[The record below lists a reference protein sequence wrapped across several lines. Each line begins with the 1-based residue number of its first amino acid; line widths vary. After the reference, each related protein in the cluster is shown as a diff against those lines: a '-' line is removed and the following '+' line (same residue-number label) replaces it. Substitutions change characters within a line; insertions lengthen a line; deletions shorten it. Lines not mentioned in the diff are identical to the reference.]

1 LAESPR
7 SSHPYARFLSP
18 IRAKCQRLLGR
29 TAAAEDVAQE
39 AFLRLWK
46 SDVGARAEAGVV
58 MAWLYR
64 TCTRLAIDELRR
76 RRRDDG
82 PELELDATPCSV
94 DVAAGLEARRA
105 IASLAGAV
113 PEDELEAAVLCRVD
127 GLSQS
132 EAASVLAV
140 SDRTVRRLLE
150 RFDERATPLR
160 KELSS

>member
-1 LAESPR
+1 MRRASSFAVSRAPRAGEQAAFDPTSQIDDALSGSALLRRPSVGARDSLAESPR

-64 TCTRLAIDELRR
+64 TCTRLAID
-76 RRRDDG
+76 
-82 PELELDATPCSV
+82 
-94 DVAAGLEARRA
+94 
-105 IASLAGAV
+105 
-113 PEDELEAAVLCRVD
+113 
-127 GLSQS
+127 
-132 EAASVLAV
+132 
-140 SDRTVRRLLE
+140 
-150 RFDERATPLR
+150 
-160 KELSS
+160 